1 MEGHVFA
8 RLLLILGV
16 LMLGTRTGQT
26 QAIQAPELPEPCR
39 AALKDDLSTLETRKK
54 RLEREIAEKTTA
66 LPPASDRRSQSLSE
80 ALRKDHEQLISTV
93 FQIECLAIQQ
103 PQPSPTFTRRAVP
116 KAPTAKSLVEITT
129 YYATNRNRSGSPE
142 PAAFYGAKV
151 ESMLEY
157 GRAIVTIP
165 LTHSP
170 GNIELPS
177 FWKLERE
184 DRNKHFV
191 LKSIEP
197 LSLDATRS
205 EMADRLQTSGSK
217 AILAFVHGY
226 NVGFR
231 EAAMRTAQLAHD
243 LKFAGVPF
251 FYSWPSAARVTAY
264 LQDADAAELSEGV
277 FEQLV
282 EDLSSLPAS
291 DVYLVA
297 HSMGNRIVS
306 KALRARV
313 EKGKEISKLRELV
326 LAAPDINADLFR
338 TVIAP
343 KLAAMQGTRITVYA
357 SSTDLALRAS
367 RALHRF
373 SRVGETNPGVFVYP
387 RIDTIDA
394 SGASSVI
401 RAYGHS
407 YIMDSQAVL
416 KDIHAVIQQRTSAKQ
431 RGLGEVGTAPNSH
444 WKLP

>member
-1 MEGHVFA
+1 MEDHVFA

-16 LMLGTRTGQT
+16 VMLGPSTGQT
-26 QAIQAPELPEPCR
+26 QATQAPDLPEPCR
-39 AALKDDLSTLETRKK
+39 AALKDDLSTLENRKQ
-54 RLEREIAEKTTA
+54 RLEREIAEKTAA
-66 LPPASDRRSQSLSE
+66 LPPAADPRSKSLSE
-80 ALRKDHEQLISTV
+80 ALRKDHEQLINMV
-93 FQIECLAIQQ
+93 FQIECLTIQQ
-103 PQPSPTFTRRAVP
+103 PQPSPVLTRRAV
-116 KAPTAKSLVEITT
+116 KAPSAKSLVEITT
-129 YYATNRNRSGSPE
+129 YYATNRNRSGASE

-151 ESMLEY
+151 EGTLEY
-157 GRAIVTIP
+157 GRAVVTIP

-177 FWKLERE
+177 LWRLERE

-191 LKSIEP
+191 LKSVEP

-313 EKGKEISKLRELV
+313 EKGKEVSKLRELV

-373 SRVGETNPGVFVYP
+373 NRVGETIPGVFVYP
-387 RIDTIDA
+387 QIETIDA
-394 SGASSVI
+394 SSASSVI

-416 KDIHAVIQQRTSAKQ
+416 KDIYAVFQQRVSAKQ
-431 RGLGEVGTAPNSH
+431 RGLAEVGTAPNSH

>member
-1 MEGHVFA
+1 MEDHVFA

-16 LMLGTRTGQT
+16 VMLGPSTGQT
-26 QAIQAPELPEPCR
+26 QATQAPDLPEPCR
-39 AALKDDLSTLETRKK
+39 AALKDDLPTLENRKQ
-54 RLEREIAEKTTA
+54 RLEREIAEKTAA
-66 LPPASDRRSQSLSE
+66 LPPAADPRSKSLSE
-80 ALRKDHEQLISTV
+80 ALRKDHEQLINMV
-93 FQIECLAIQQ
+93 FQIECLTIQQ
-103 PQPSPTFTRRAVP
+103 PQPSPVLTRRAV
-116 KAPTAKSLVEITT
+116 KAPSAKGLVEITT
-129 YYATNRNRSGSPE
+129 YYATNRNRSGASE

-151 ESMLEY
+151 EGTLEY
-157 GRAIVTIP
+157 GRAVVTIP

-177 FWKLERE
+177 LWRLERE

-191 LKSIEP
+191 LKSVEP

-291 DVYLVA
+291 EIYLVA

-313 EKGKEISKLRELV
+313 EKGKEVSKLRELV

-373 SRVGETNPGVFVYP
+373 NRVGETIPGVFVYP
-387 RIDTIDA
+387 QIETIDA
-394 SGASSVI
+394 SSASSVI

-416 KDIHAVIQQRTSAKQ
+416 KDIYAVFQQRVSAKQ
-431 RGLGEVGTAPNSH
+431 RGLAEVGTAPNSH

>member
-1 MEGHVFA
+1 MEDHVFA

-16 LMLGTRTGQT
+16 VMLGPSTGQT
-26 QAIQAPELPEPCR
+26 QATQAPDLPEPCR
-39 AALKDDLSTLETRKK
+39 AALKDDLSTLENRKQ
-54 RLEREIAEKTTA
+54 RLEREIAEKTAA
-66 LPPASDRRSQSLSE
+66 LPPAADPRLKSLSE
-80 ALRKDHEQLISTV
+80 ALRKDHEQLINMV
-93 FQIECLAIQQ
+93 FQIECLTIQQ
-103 PQPSPTFTRRAVP
+103 PQPSPVLTRRAV
-116 KAPTAKSLVEITT
+116 KAPSAKGLVEITT
-129 YYATNRNRSGSPE
+129 YYATNRNRSGASE

-151 ESMLEY
+151 EGTLEY
-157 GRAIVTIP
+157 GRAVVTIP

-177 FWKLERE
+177 LWRLERE

-191 LKSIEP
+191 LKSVEP

-291 DVYLVA
+291 EIYLVA

-313 EKGKEISKLRELV
+313 EKGKEVSKLRELV

-373 SRVGETNPGVFVYP
+373 NRVGETIPGVFVYP
-387 RIDTIDA
+387 QIETIDA
-394 SGASSVI
+394 SSASSVI

-416 KDIHAVIQQRTSAKQ
+416 KDIYAVFQQRVSAKQ
-431 RGLGEVGTAPNSH
+431 RGLAEVGTAPNSH

>member
-1 MEGHVFA
+1 
-8 RLLLILGV
+8 
-16 LMLGTRTGQT
+16 
-26 QAIQAPELPEPCR
+26 
-39 AALKDDLSTLETRKK
+39 
-54 RLEREIAEKTTA
+54 
-66 LPPASDRRSQSLSE
+66 
-80 ALRKDHEQLISTV
+80 
-93 FQIECLAIQQ
+93 
-103 PQPSPTFTRRAVP
+103 
-116 KAPTAKSLVEITT
+116 
-129 YYATNRNRSGSPE
+129 
-142 PAAFYGAKV
+142 
-151 ESMLEY
+151 
-157 GRAIVTIP
+157 
-165 LTHSP
+165 
-170 GNIELPS
+170 
-177 FWKLERE
+177 
-184 DRNKHFV
+184 
-191 LKSIEP
+191 
-197 LSLDATRS
+197 
-205 EMADRLQTSGSK
+205 
-217 AILAFVHGY
+217 
-226 NVGFR
+226 
-231 EAAMRTAQLAHD
+231 
-243 LKFAGVPF
+243 
-251 FYSWPSAARVTAY
+251 VTAY

-313 EKGKEISKLRELV
+313 EKGKEVSKLRELV

-373 SRVGETNPGVFVYP
+373 NRVGETVPGVFVYP
-387 RIDTIDA
+387 QIETIDA
-394 SGASSVI
+394 SSASSVI

-431 RGLGEVGTAPNSH
+431 RGLAEVGNAPNSH

>member
-1 MEGHVFA
+1 MEDHVFV
-8 RLLLILGV
+8 RRLLILSA
-16 LMLGTRTGQT
+16 LMLGPSAGQT
-26 QAIQAPELPEPCR
+26 QVAQAPDLPEPCR
-39 AALKDDLSTLETRKK
+39 AGPKEDLATLENRKQ
-54 RLEREIAEKTTA
+54 RLEREIAEKTAA
-66 LPPASDRRSQSLSE
+66 LPPAADPRSKSLSE
-80 ALRKDHEQLISTV
+80 ALRKDHEQLINMV
-93 FQIECLAIQQ
+93 FQIECLTIQQ
-103 PQPSPTFTRRAVP
+103 PQPSPVLTRRAV
-116 KAPTAKSLVEITT
+116 KAPSAKSLVEITT
-129 YYATNRNRSGSPE
+129 YYATNRNRSGAPE

-151 ESMLEY
+151 EGTLEY
-157 GRAIVTIP
+157 GRAVVTIP

-177 FWKLERE
+177 LWRLERE

-191 LKSIEP
+191 LKSVEP

-243 LKFAGVPF
+243 LKFTGVPF

-282 EDLSSLPAS
+282 EDLSSLPIS

-373 SRVGETNPGVFVYP
+373 NRVGETVPGVFVYP
-387 RIDTIDA
+387 QIETIDA
-394 SGASSVI
+394 SSASSVI

-431 RGLGEVGTAPNSH
+431 RGLAEVGNAPNSH

>member
-1 MEGHVFA
+1 MEDHVFA

-16 LMLGTRTGQT
+16 VMLGPSTGQT
-26 QAIQAPELPEPCR
+26 QATQAPDLPEPCR
-39 AALKDDLSTLETRKK
+39 AALKDDLSTLENRKQ
-54 RLEREIAEKTTA
+54 RLEREIAEKTAA
-66 LPPASDRRSQSLSE
+66 LPPAADPRSKSLSE
-80 ALRKDHEQLISTV
+80 ALRKDHEQLINMV
-93 FQIECLAIQQ
+93 FQIECLTIQQ
-103 PQPSPTFTRRAVP
+103 PQPSPVLTRRAV
-116 KAPTAKSLVEITT
+116 KAPSAKGLVEITT
-129 YYATNRNRSGSPE
+129 YYATNRNRSGASE

-151 ESMLEY
+151 EGTLEY
-157 GRAIVTIP
+157 GRAVVTIP

-177 FWKLERE
+177 LWRLERE

-191 LKSIEP
+191 LKSVEP

-226 NVGFR
+226 NMGFR

-291 DVYLVA
+291 EIYLVA

-313 EKGKEISKLRELV
+313 EKGKEVSKLRELV

-373 SRVGETNPGVFVYP
+373 NRVGETIPGVFVYP
-387 RIDTIDA
+387 QIETIDA
-394 SGASSVI
+394 SSASSVI

-416 KDIHAVIQQRTSAKQ
+416 KDIYAVFQQRVSAKQ
-431 RGLGEVGTAPNSH
+431 RGLAEVGTAPNSH

>member
-1 MEGHVFA
+1 MPGCPTVSAFA
-8 RLLLILGV
+8 YV
-16 LMLGTRTGQT
+16 L
-26 QAIQAPELPEPCR
+26 
-39 AALKDDLSTLETRKK
+39 
-54 RLEREIAEKTTA
+54 
-66 LPPASDRRSQSLSE
+66 
-80 ALRKDHEQLISTV
+80 
-93 FQIECLAIQQ
+93 
-103 PQPSPTFTRRAVP
+103 TRRAVP
-116 KAPTAKSLVEITT
+116 KAPTAKNLVEITT
-129 YYATNRNRSGSPE
+129 YYATNRGRSGSPE

-151 ESMLEY
+151 ENKLEY
-157 GRAIVTIP
+157 GRAVVTIP

-191 LKSIEP
+191 LKTVEP
-197 LSLDATRS
+197 LSLDATRA

-243 LKFAGVPF
+243 VKFAGVPF
-251 FYSWPSAARVTAY
+251 FYSWPSAARITSY

-277 FEQLV
+277 FEQLI
-282 EDLSSLPAS
+282 EDLASLPVT

-306 KALRARV
+306 KALRARID
-313 EKGKEISKLRELV
+313 KGKEVGKATR
-326 LAAPDINADLFR
+326 AAAGGSRHQRRSLPHGHRAETCR
-338 TVIAP
+338 AC
-343 KLAAMQGTRITVYA
+343 KGTRITVYA
-357 SSTDLALRAS
+357 SSSDLALRAS

-373 SRVGETNPGVFVYP
+373 SRVGETVPGVFVYP
-387 RIDTIDA
+387 RIETIDA
-394 SGASSVI
+394 SSASSVI

-416 KDIHAVIQQRTSAKQ
+416 KDIHAVIQQRVSAKQ